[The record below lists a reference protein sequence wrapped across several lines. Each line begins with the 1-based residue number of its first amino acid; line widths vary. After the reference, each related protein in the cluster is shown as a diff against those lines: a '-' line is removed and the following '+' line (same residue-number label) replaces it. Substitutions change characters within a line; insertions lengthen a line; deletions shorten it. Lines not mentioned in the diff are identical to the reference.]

1 MKMSHIA
8 AAAGLFVASL
18 GVATSADAQPYRGD
32 RHHQVDRDRGD
43 RYEGNRHRGDRWNH
57 DRRGRGYAYGHNNH
71 RRCWTEWR
79 HHRRIRVCR

>member
-32 RHHQVDRDRGD
+32 RHQQVDRHHGD
-43 RYEGNRHRGDRWNH
+43 RHRGPGWNNDH
-57 DRRGRGYAYGHNNH
+57 GRGRGHAYGHNR